1 MAHLQARS
9 HRHSGSR
16 SSLPVCIRSSD
27 TVAIPRTGGVLTL
40 FAVAGADEFG
50 DETDYDAASD
60 FANPLAQIEDGVNL
74 EVEKDANTDV

>member
-1 MAHLQARS
+1 
-9 HRHSGSR
+9 
-16 SSLPVCIRSSD
+16 
-27 TVAIPRTGGVLTL
+27 VAIPRTGGVLTL